1 MVTEDLV
8 LIDNLCLH
16 YKIELSFIDALDNI
30 GLIKIEIFEQNKFIC
45 QDKISER
52 QDQNLLQRLRHFDR
66 KGVDR

>member
-52 QDQNLLQRLRHFDR
+52 QDQNLLQRLRHFDL